1 MTNTTPSMLTNEQD
15 KASLKKSSGLWGMP
29 RSWLFVPATRPERFD
44 KAVNSGAD
52 AVIID
57 LEDAVESADKPQ
69 ARDHIAQYVA
79 QSNNDRIKPTAKD
92 ENVRASG
99 LWLRLNNDAH
109 LAEDL
114 ALCESL
120 ASYDVIEGI
129 VLPKVTKAAQI
140 ESVFQSLKLP
150 VVAQIESAVG
160 ISQLDAIAQT
170 EGLMALSYGRLDI
183 SNELDLTGG
192 SKAEQDFFIQLRIQM
207 RLISKVYKLSAPIE
221 SIYAD
226 FKDTAAMEATA
237 GYASDLGF
245 SGMLCIHPLQVDIA
259 NRAFKASESQLA
271 FAKKVIEH
279 YQQTG
284 DSIFAVEGVM
294 VDLPVI
300 LQCQRVLQQINL
312 PN

>member
-1 MTNTTPSMLTNEQD
+1 MTNTTPSMLTDEQD

-69 ARDHIAQYVA
+69 AREHIAQYVA
-79 QSNNDRIKPTAKD
+79 QSNNDKIKPTAKD
-92 ENVRASG
+92 AKVRASG
-99 LWLRLNNDAH
+99 LWLRLNNDVH
-109 LAEDL
+109 LEEDL

-120 ASYDVIEGI
+120 ASHDAIHGI
-129 VLPKVTKAAQI
+129 VLPKVTEASQI
-140 ESVFQSLKLP
+140 ESVFKSLKLP
-150 VVAQIESAVG
+150 IVAQIESARG
-160 ISQLDAIAQT
+160 ISQLDAIAQS
-170 EGLMALSYGRLDI
+170 EGLVALSYGRLDI
-183 SNELDLTGG
+183 SNELDLTAG
-192 SKAEQDFFIQLRIQM
+192 SEAEQDFFIQLRIQM
-207 RLISKVYKLSAPIE
+207 RLISKLYNLSAPIE

-271 FAKKVIEH
+271 FATKVIEH

-300 LQCQRVLQQINL
+300 LQCQRLLQQINL

>member
-1 MTNTTPSMLTNEQD
+1 MTNTTPSMLTDEQD

-69 ARDHIAQYVA
+69 AREHIAQYVA
-79 QSNNDRIKPTAKD
+79 QSNNDKIKPTAKD
-92 ENVRASG
+92 AKVRASG
-99 LWLRLNNDAH
+99 LWLRLNNDVH
-109 LAEDL
+109 LEEDL

-120 ASYDVIEGI
+120 ASHDAIHGI
-129 VLPKVTKAAQI
+129 ILPKVTEASQI
-140 ESVFQSLKLP
+140 ESVFKSLKLP
-150 VVAQIESAVG
+150 IVAQIESARG
-160 ISQLDAIAQT
+160 ISQLDAIAQS
-170 EGLMALSYGRLDI
+170 EGLVALSYGRLDI
-183 SNELDLTGG
+183 SNELDLTAG

-207 RLISKVYKLSAPIE
+207 RLISKVYNLSAPIE

-226 FKDTAAMEATA
+226 FKNEAATEATA

-259 NRAFKASESQLA
+259 NRAFNASESQLA
-271 FAKKVIEH
+271 FATKVIEH

-284 DSIFAVEGVM
+284 DSIFAIEGVM
-294 VDLPVI
+294 IDLPVI
-300 LQCQRVLQQINL
+300 LQCQRLLQQA
-312 PN
+312 